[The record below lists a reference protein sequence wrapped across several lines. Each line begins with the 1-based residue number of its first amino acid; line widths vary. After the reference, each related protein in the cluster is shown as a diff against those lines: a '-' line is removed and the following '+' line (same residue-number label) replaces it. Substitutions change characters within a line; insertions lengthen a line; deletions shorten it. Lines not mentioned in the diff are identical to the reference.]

1 MTRRRDGRA
10 KSSNKD
16 KLSKNK
22 KIKPIRRKSWTV
34 RRIFQEN
41 DFTYVDKINRKN
53 SSRGRK
59 GYLDSALFSALLLMY
74 LKGMDSLLELVK
86 FLDNHKEWLRF
97 LNLKRMKNGQIQYM
111 VPDRTTFNKLVKRYD
126 VDGIT
131 EIFIQMVAQ
140 MMKKGIIKPNRL
152 SIDATIISAL
162 FKDKNGKKGK
172 LKRSRDK
179 DAGKGFDSYRNI
191 WVYGYKIH
199 IMLDTDTALPIGI
212 IITKAN
218 YGENRT
224 VKPFVDLLT
233 QRYGITNIDEVF
245 CDSAYDGNQ
254 TRLLFIDKL
263 HATPYIELNPRN
275 CKGDTPEE
283 KRERRKHLCEKF
295 YKKNFIHEYWVDPD
309 SELFDEKF
317 DARTFSE
324 QAFSISK
331 GSLKLDRYRHRGII
345 WATMHSV
352 LVCMCMLVVANTAI
366 AVKRPDLKR
375 CIKCFNNRIIFNS
388 Y

>member
-1 MTRRRDGRA
+1 MPRRRDGRA

-16 KLSKNK
+16 KHSKNK
-22 KIKPIRRKSWTV
+22 KVKPVRRISWSV
-34 RRIFQEN
+34 RRIFKEN
-41 DFTYVDKINRKN
+41 DFTYIDKISQDIKK
-53 SSRGRK
+53 SPRGRK
-59 GYLDSALFSALLLMY
+59 GFLDSALFSALLLMY
-74 LKGMDSLLELVK
+74 LKSMDSLLELVK

-97 LNLKRMKNGQIQYM
+97 LHLKRMKNGQIQYV
-111 VPDRTTFNKLVKRYD
+111 VPDRTTFNKLVKRYG

-140 MMKKGIIKPNRL
+140 MIKKGIIKPNRI
-152 SIDATIISAL
+152 SIDATIISAM

-172 LKRSRDK
+172 LKKSRDK
-179 DAGKGFDSYRNI
+179 DAGKSYDSYREI
-191 WVYGYKIH
+191 WVYGYKVH

-212 IITKAN
+212 IVTKAN

-224 VKPFVDLLT
+224 VKPFVEQLT
-233 QRYGITNIDEVF
+233 KRYGITDINEVF
-245 CDSAYDGNQ
+245 CDSAYDGNH
-254 TRLLFIDKL
+254 TRLLFIEEL

-283 KRERRKHLCEKF
+283 KRERRKYLCEKF
-295 YKKNFIHEYWVDPD
+295 YKKNFIREYWVDPD
-309 SELFDEKF
+309 SELFDERF

-331 GSLKLDRYRHRGII
+331 GSLKLDRYKHRGII

-352 LVCMCMLVVANTAI
+352 LVCMCMLIVANTAV
-366 AVKRPDLKR
+366 AVDRSDLMR
-375 CIKCFNNRIIFNS
+375 CIKCFTS
-388 Y
+388 

>member
-1 MTRRRDGRA
+1 MPRRRDGRA
-10 KSSNKD
+10 KSSNNK
-16 KLSKNK
+16 KHSKVK

-34 RRIFQEN
+34 RRIFEEN
-41 DFTYVDKINRKN
+41 DFTYVDKIGQSRKN
-53 SSRGRK
+53 SFRGRK
-59 GYLDSALFSALLLMY
+59 GFLDSALFSALLLMY

-97 LNLKRMKNGQIQYM
+97 LNLKRMKDGQIQYI

-172 LKRSRDK
+172 LKKSRDK
-179 DAGKGFDSYRNI
+179 DAGKSFDSYRDI
-191 WVYGYKIH
+191 WVYGYKVH

-212 IITKAN
+212 IVTKAN

-254 TRLLFIDKL
+254 TRLLF
-263 HATPYIELNPRN
+263 
-275 CKGDTPEE
+275 
-283 KRERRKHLCEKF
+283 
-295 YKKNFIHEYWVDPD
+295 
-309 SELFDEKF
+309 
-317 DARTFSE
+317 
-324 QAFSISK
+324 
-331 GSLKLDRYRHRGII
+331 
-345 WATMHSV
+345 
-352 LVCMCMLVVANTAI
+352 
-366 AVKRPDLKR
+366 
-375 CIKCFNNRIIFNS
+375 NS